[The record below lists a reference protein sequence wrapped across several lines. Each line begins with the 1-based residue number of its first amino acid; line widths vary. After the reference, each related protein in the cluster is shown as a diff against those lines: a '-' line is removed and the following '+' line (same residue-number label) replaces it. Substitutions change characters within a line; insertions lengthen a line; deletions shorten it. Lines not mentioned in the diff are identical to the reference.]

1 MISEFKI
8 HKSSMLYD
16 NKTGVIFEKP
26 YNEFAQAHLNSHNNK
41 YLQALQDILSK
52 SAIDGS
58 VVELSP
64 DAIEQYFKLNGFTEL
79 ILKTTD
85 ECNLRCK
92 YCVYSDHYPYTSKYS
107 HNRMSLDVA
116 VSAADYYLNC
126 IIDQQLYLHKTPFI
140 AFYGGEP
147 LLNFDIIKGV
157 IEYIEQTYPSLLVHY
172 TITTNGIMLRDQQ
185 MVDFLKKHNVIICVS
200 IDGYK
205 DNHDRNRL
213 KSNTAPTYDEICR
226 IIQTNFEDYPL
237 IYSLCCIDYLTDLRK
252 LYQYYMNSDRMSGG
266 GMPHLLRVSQIFDL
280 GTDYYDQFSSEHRDQ
295 FAMDYRYLEQEY
307 IRLAK
312 NGDSNWFLDLMI
324 GQELLHAFDRPKFG
338 NIGGLYVVNGCC
350 IPGEKI
356 YVYPD
361 GTFGVCEKVGLD
373 DIKIGDIKHGLDFKR
388 ISHLINKMNRIMSD
402 FCGNCNMS
410 SICSVCFSQLVSPDS
425 LGLTAQKCDLRKAA
439 FFHCIEVIAEIE
451 RANPN
456 FFATKVNTLVKRNLN
471 ADITE
476 GLLNIML
483 S

>member
-185 MVDFLKKHNVIICVS
+185 MVDFLKKHNVLFCVS
-200 IDGYK
+200 I
-205 DNHDRNRL
+205 
-213 KSNTAPTYDEICR
+213 EW
-226 IIQTNFEDYPL
+226 
-237 IYSLCCIDYLTDLRK
+237 
-252 LYQYYMNSDRMSGG
+252 
-266 GMPHLLRVSQIFDL
+266 V
-280 GTDYYDQFSSEHRDQ
+280 
-295 FAMDYRYLEQEY
+295 
-307 IRLAK
+307 
-312 NGDSNWFLDLMI
+312 
-324 GQELLHAFDRPKFG
+324 
-338 NIGGLYVVNGCC
+338 
-350 IPGEKI
+350 
-356 YVYPD
+356 
-361 GTFGVCEKVGLD
+361 
-373 DIKIGDIKHGLDFKR
+373 
-388 ISHLINKMNRIMSD
+388 
-402 FCGNCNMS
+402 
-410 SICSVCFSQLVSPDS
+410 
-425 LGLTAQKCDLRKAA
+425 
-439 FFHCIEVIAEIE
+439 
-451 RANPN
+451 
-456 FFATKVNTLVKRNLN
+456 
-471 ADITE
+471 
-476 GLLNIML
+476 
-483 S
+483 